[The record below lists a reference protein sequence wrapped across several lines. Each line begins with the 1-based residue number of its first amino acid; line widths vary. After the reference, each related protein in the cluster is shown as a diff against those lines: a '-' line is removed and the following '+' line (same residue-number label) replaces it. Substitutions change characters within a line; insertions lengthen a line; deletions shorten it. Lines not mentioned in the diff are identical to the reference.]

1 MQENFNVQNNEVE
14 KINKLSLERSQRFIS
29 FLRVGDF
36 SFLKVAKDRINDNE
50 IGMEFGASGER
61 GMDRW
66 GNVLFTINIKS
77 EEFPQ
82 LIQKEPGSKPGVP
95 LDRLDKVSHLI
106 TKENI
111 SKAWGTCGDGK
122 SFVFNIEN
130 GEITVSQEEGV
141 AKMSLEGE
149 LKADLDKALERFLKQ
164 SEGAKHQIGI

>member
-1 MQENFNVQNNEVE
+1 MQENFKIQNNEAE
-14 KINKLSLERSQRFIS
+14 KIDKLSLERSQRFLS

-36 SFLKVAKDRINDNE
+36 SFLKVAKDRSNDDE

-77 EEFPQ
+77 EEFPH
-82 LIQKEPGSKPGVP
+82 LIQKEPGSMPGVP
-95 LDRLDKVSHLI
+95 LDELPKVSHLV

-122 SFVFNIEN
+122 SFVFNIEK
-130 GEITVSQEEGV
+130 GELTVSQEEGV
-141 AKMSLEGE
+141 ASMPLTAE
-149 LKADLDKALERFLKQ
+149 LKVDLDKALERFLKQ
-164 SEGAKHQIGI
+164 TEGAKHQIGI